1 MEDTDERGPN
11 VLLMLAMSLGLW
23 GLLCLGIASAWPRQV
38 GNPDIAG
45 REAVP
50 VPSMQGHAMPQLVSL
65 GEQPLLQRPTRT
77 RVKVAR
83 NRRWGP
89 TLAARV
95 FKVATSVH

>member
-1 MEDTDERGPN
+1 MPN
-11 VLLMLAMSLGLW
+11 
-23 GLLCLGIASAWPRQV
+23 
-38 GNPDIAG
+38 
-45 REAVP
+45 
-50 VPSMQGHAMPQLVSL
+50 MQGHALPQLVSL
-65 GEQPLLQRPTRT
+65 TEQPLLQRPTRT